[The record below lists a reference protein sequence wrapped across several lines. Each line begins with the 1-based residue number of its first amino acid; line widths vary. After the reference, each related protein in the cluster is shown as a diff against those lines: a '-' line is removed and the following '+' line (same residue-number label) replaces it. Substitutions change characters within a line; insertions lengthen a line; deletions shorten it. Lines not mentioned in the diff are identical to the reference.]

1 MSANLLDDVDRVVVR
16 ARERGYYNLSWHIL
30 TVAWLVYFVDVFMR
44 YNIPTVMPL
53 LRSEYHWS
61 ATTVGWVNSAYLW
74 SYALTQVP
82 WGYISERWLGARW
95 TVTLGT
101 AMIAVASVA
110 FAFHVESL
118 LLGITAR
125 AVIGAGAAA
134 IWVPL
139 NPALA
144 RWFSPGRRGLQTGI
158 LGTGGSAGTLAG
170 GALMPFLL
178 TGSIALF
185 GLSAIQSGFL
195 WSAVPGIIMVLI
207 VPLVIRD
214 RPEELGLASLD
225 ERKQSTQGAA
235 DEPGFGYIMMHSGY
249 PYLLALVYAGYLG
262 SLYFVWTWFAAYL
275 NAEYGINLRA
285 AGLLWAFAATLP
297 ALLSQPV
304 AGLLSDRI
312 GRVRA
317 VASALAVT
325 TACAALFVV
334 FAVLGKA
341 VVPWWPVVA
350 LAVVFS
356 FFVNMWVLVWPF
368 TTIMFPTSAGGPIG
382 GFMNTAAQLVGAA
395 APVVSGFFIDRT
407 GSYVMIFVVGG
418 VCALTGCIASL
429 FLREHRVI

>member
-1 MSANLLDDVDRVVVR
+1 
-16 ARERGYYNLSWHIL
+16 
-30 TVAWLVYFVDVFMR
+30 
-44 YNIPTVMPL
+44 
-53 LRSEYHWS
+53 
-61 ATTVGWVNSAYLW
+61 
-74 SYALTQVP
+74 
-82 WGYISERWLGARW
+82 
-95 TVTLGT
+95 
-101 AMIAVASVA
+101 MIAVASVA

-134 IWVPL
+134 IQGAAQSRL
-139 NPALA
+139 
-144 RWFSPGRRGLQTGI
+144 
-158 LGTGGSAGTLAG
+158 
-170 GALMPFLL
+170 GALVL
-178 TGSIALF
+178 TGAAWPADRHPGDRRF
-185 GLSAIQSGFL
+185 AGDRWRCVDAIPVDRLDRAVRPVGNPKRFL
-195 WSAVPGIIMVLI
+195 WSAVPGIIMVFI